1 MPTLTKKYH
10 GKGGKLV
17 IINLQPTKQDKKAD
31 LIIKTFADSVL
42 EKLFEKLGIDIP
54 EYDPA
59 RDPIVSVKSLE
70 FLDWT
75 QSGKETKRVVALASK
90 IETEF
95 KEKRKTNRKTK
106 AKNDEDIE
114 QRNGEVKVEKDS
126 EVKSEVNIEEENEV
140 KIELE
145 VKSEEIDLPSKR
157 KTDETD
163 DDKNCLTKVFKAD
176 NGSW

>member
-54 EYDPA
+54 DYDPT

-75 QSGKETKRVVALASK
+75 QSGNETKRVVALASK

-106 AKNDEDIE
+106 AKNGEDIE

-126 EVKSEVNIEEENEV
+126 EVKSETKTEENEV
-140 KIELE
+140 KNEIE

-176 NGSW
+176 NGS